1 MDQAIHD
8 EIIPNRNYLKRVF
21 KILGE
26 GTSISADERG
36 ALWMAMPDQEAPVR
50 VGLSA
55 SNIFAPDSDLQ
66 FAYQII
72 LARMESEL
80 NSPKHSRETAVEFR
94 QDWFRGEDSRA
105 RRQIFAAAQMP
116 ANLSLIHI

>member
-26 GTSISADERG
+26 GSSISVDARG
-36 ALWMAMPDQEAPVR
+36 DLWMALPEQETPVR

-55 SNIFAPDSDLQ
+55 STILAPESDTQ

-94 QDWFRGEDSRA
+94 QDWARA
-105 RRQIFAAAQMP
+105 RDTRFRRQIFAAAEQLLDLP
-116 ANLSLIHI
+116 GGTE

>member
-1 MDQAIHD
+1 MCIRD
-8 EIIPNRNYLKRVF
+8 R
-21 KILGE
+21 
-26 GTSISADERG
+26 
-36 ALWMAMPDQEAPVR
+36 
-50 VGLSA
+50 
-55 SNIFAPDSDLQ
+55 

-116 ANLSLIHI
+116 ANVSSSASPPVLPVVGSAEAQPVLVLGIAPKTVPELFPSHLSLIHIFS